1 MGKNLTPNDHETILQ
16 EEYKIDIKNKNS
28 LEEIRIKAH
37 EDFIWIFLKQ
47 GTAKPRSEEVYNLD
61 TSGYEENRKCA
72 NFCVCQVLEPK
83 LPVN

>member
-47 GTAKPRSEEVYNLD
+47 GTAKPRSEEVYKG
-61 TSGYEENRKCA
+61 TSVNSM
-72 NFCVCQVLEPK
+72 LEK
-83 LPVN
+83 EYSSRELFSVS